1 MDTALALGQRSGV
14 IRSLLSSGVV
24 VLLLVGCTSA
34 PPDPGVDDSPTFGK
48 ATVLADEAFRLLLD
62 DHALVFNA
70 TYPDAQIT
78 MYYMPEGELTK
89 AMLADSVRCVF
100 AAFRP
105 GGEQLAYFRTR
116 NLSPHIESVATDA
129 IAVLVS
135 PNNPIAKLSTTEL
148 RAMLEGAL
156 TVWPGTGTPITPLF
170 DTQGSSVPRTLV
182 DSLLNGRVERL
193 TRGASASGIQDLV
206 QRVASDPGAIGFV
219 SFATI
224 SDLDDPQ
231 CRALRGSV
239 KILPISIT
247 ETSTAFPPEQGTLK
261 DKSYPLRRSVIMLVT
276 EGKSGLG
283 TGFASFVAGHKG
295 QRIILKQGLAPERV
309 PARDV
314 EIVHD

>member
-1 MDTALALGQRSGV
+1 M
-14 IRSLLSSGVV
+14 IRSLLGIGVSAF
-24 VLLLVGCTSA
+24 LLAGCTSA
-34 PPDPGVDDSPTFGK
+34 PPDPSVDDSPTYGK
-48 ATVLADEAFRLLLD
+48 ATVFADEAFRLLLD

-70 TYPDAQIT
+70 TYPDAQVT
-78 MYYMPEGELTK
+78 LHYMPEGELTK
-89 AMLADSVRCVF
+89 AMLEDSVRCVF
-100 AAFRP
+100 AAFQP

-116 NLSPHIESVATDA
+116 NLAPHIESVATDA

-135 PNNPIAKLSTTEL
+135 PLNPVTKLSTSEL

-156 TVWPGTGTPITPLF
+156 TVWPGTSTPISLLF

-182 DSLLNGRVERL
+182 DSLLEGRVERL
-193 TRGASASGIQDLV
+193 KRGASASGMQDLV
-206 QRVASDPGAIGFV
+206 QRVAKDPGAVGFV

-231 CRALRGSV
+231 CRALRNPI

-247 ETSTAFPPEQGTLK
+247 DSSAAFPPDQGTLK

>member
-1 MDTALALGQRSGV
+1 MIRTLLFSVLAACF
-14 IRSLLSSGVV
+14 
-24 VLLLVGCTSA
+24 LVGCTSA
-34 PPDPGVDDSPTFGK
+34 PRDPGVDDSPTYGK

-70 TYPDAQIT
+70 TYPDAHIT
-78 MYYMPEGELTK
+78 MHYMPERELTT
-89 AMLADSVRCVF
+89 AMLADSVRSVF

-105 GGEQLAYFRTR
+105 GGEQLDYFRTR
-116 NLSPHIESVATDA
+116 SLTPHIESVATDA
-129 IAVLVS
+129 IAVLIS
-135 PNNPIAKLSTTEL
+135 PQNPVTKLSTSEL
-148 RAMLEGAL
+148 KAMLEGAL
-156 TVWPGTGTPITPLF
+156 TIWPGTSTPISLLF

-182 DSLLNGRVERL
+182 DSLLDGRVERL
-193 TRGASASGIQDLV
+193 KRGASASGMQDLV
-206 QRVASDPGAIGFV
+206 QRVANDPGAIGFV

-231 CRALRGSV
+231 CRALRDPI
-239 KILPISIT
+239 KILSISAT
-247 ETSTAFPPEQGTLK
+247 DTSAAFPPDQGTLK